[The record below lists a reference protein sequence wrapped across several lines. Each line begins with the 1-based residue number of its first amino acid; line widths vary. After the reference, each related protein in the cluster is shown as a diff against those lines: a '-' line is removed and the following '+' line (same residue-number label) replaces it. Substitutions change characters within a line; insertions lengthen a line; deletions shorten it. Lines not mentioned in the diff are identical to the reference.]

1 MDGTKKPEGAVD
13 FKTCDQINDD
23 VNKMLMRTKY
33 LSSIIPTYEL
43 EWNKN
48 FERSRTDK
56 LYETAVTEVVKGVQ
70 YLRTGDGRYIHVL
83 PPDVDDDSLTG
94 DILQRMQDCG
104 VFNHYQ
110 ECRYKADVLDRVM
123 DDREHATQLAN
134 LLRIQPVPQG
144 FQPLQEDCELE
155 DDDARPNQDLTNQS
169 LGEVLTT
176 WSEENC
182 KRIIQNPFKCWLR
195 SSASDESPGAL
206 FRVIPYEVRFDTSWG
221 TKTCKETF
229 LYSRPYFY
237 CSSLTFTR
245 LMPYKPAIGFYVDEE
260 MTTIRKFLF
269 DTIRDAAMKHE
280 LTPAKLKRVTHEL
293 WIQYFTGR
301 EDDANRVVGFI
312 SNNEENNKIHD
323 VFESVLYHEIWC
335 TEMCPPVGRSIY
347 DLLDPTSPVFRADLR
362 EEILRTAPNAMRG
375 DEDEIITGIINQ
387 FARFV
392 DRSTGGLRREGTS
405 WEAWDVTNAF
415 RQLKDATEARTNDLL
430 REYFPQFSI
439 SDVRHIFRD
448 LTWLRDVPDTVYIPI
463 PDAEGELV
471 RPVGSSGRLVR
482 YKKDRAVYRGSIR
495 RRAYSTQTQCCLN
508 LERTRSSCTLTGYDE
523 QRHSSF
529 VKAFTDNE
537 HTSVSVDGKN
547 VHVRAHKRYAD
558 LMNVVTTLQA
568 NEMTLVE
575 GSMQYLVT
583 HTPRIIA
590 DAVPN
595 NSSVSITGLSR
606 SMRREYESERD
617 FAIRSASIHPDMI
630 CFNVTVDNTTSN
642 RARNL
647 LADIANMKAL
657 GIWSSGTWQEKLG
670 FGAIFIQLVDSVTQM
685 VTALFG
691 DRVSLIESF
700 VSWILGAFDNLVDAI
715 QSLGPG
721 DSIWQLDLSS
731 GDDADSGGGLLGRAF
746 SNVFSWDT
754 DESFAAN
761 AADKGTDL
769 ALETVQAAVHTAHA
783 AQNPVDFIMN
793 LMKMI
798 PGFDTWGTAIE
809 DFVENIL
816 TLLVNPLQILFLVP
830 KLQRIVMNMYNSYD
844 RKRLQHIR
852 QHTLTYASFVRH
864 LAGIDDVTRRVK
876 LDMRSIDEETQKPV
890 FVVLGARMS
899 QELLKWSRRPSIK
912 GAGYSSIM
920 RTYYRDSPQ
929 KCFIH
934 NRRRCNDCNKE
945 VISFADAVNNIAR
958 TLKRLVEWGLMEED
972 VESEV
977 VRLRERV
984 RELEMKT

>member
-13 FKTCDQINDD
+13 FKTCDQINKN
-23 VNKMLMRTKY
+23 VNKMLVRTKY

-56 LYETAVTEVVKGVQ
+56 LYETAVTEVVKRVQ

-83 PPDVDDDSLTG
+83 PPDVDDDSLTS

-110 ECRYKADVLDRVM
+110 ECRYKADALDKEM
-123 DDREHATQLAN
+123 TDREHATQLAK

-155 DDDARPNQDLTNQS
+155 DDKATPNQYLANQS
-169 LGEVLTT
+169 LGEVLKT

-182 KRIIQNPFKCWLR
+182 RRIIQNPFKCWFR
-195 SSASDESPGAL
+195 SGAL
-206 FRVIPYEVRFDTSWG
+206 FRVIPYEVCFDTSWGG

-245 LMPYKPAIGFYVDEE
+245 LMPYKPAIGFYVDKK
-260 MTTIRKFLF
+260 MTTIRDFLF
-269 DTIRDAAMKHE
+269 HTIRDAATKHE
-280 LTPAKLKRVTHEL
+280 LTPGELIWVTHEL
-293 WIQYFTGR
+293 CIQYFTGR

-375 DEDEIITGIINQ
+375 DEDEIITRIINQ

-392 DRSTGGLRREGTS
+392 DTSKGGLRREGTS
-405 WEAWDVTNAF
+405 WEAW
-415 RQLKDATEARTNDLL
+415 E
-430 REYFPQFSI
+430 
-439 SDVRHIFRD
+439 HIFRD
-448 LTWLRDVPDTVYIPI
+448 LTWLRDVPDTVHIPI
-463 PDAEGELV
+463 PDAEGGY
-471 RPVGSSGRLVR
+471 RT
-482 YKKDRAVYRGSIR
+482 DRAVYRGSIR

-508 LERTRSSCTLTGYDE
+508 LERTQSSCTLTGYDE
-523 QRHSSF
+523 KRHRSF
-529 VKAFTDNE
+529 VTAFTDNE
-537 HTSVSVDGKN
+537 HTIVSVVGN
-547 VHVRAHKRYAD
+547 SVHVRALKRHAD
-558 LMNVVTTLQA
+558 LMNVVTTLKA

-575 GSMQYLVT
+575 GSIQYLVT

-595 NSSVSITGLSR
+595 NSSVSITSLFR

-647 LADIANMKAL
+647 LSDIANMKAL

-761 AADKGTDL
+761 AADKGTYL
-769 ALETVQAAVHTAHA
+769 ALETVQVAVHTAHA

-816 TLLVNPLQILFLVP
+816 ALLVNPLQILFLVP
-830 KLQRIVMNMYNSYD
+830 KLQKIIMNMYNSYD

-864 LAGIDDVTRRVK
+864 LAGIDDVTRRVN

-899 QELLKWSRRPSIK
+899 QELLEWSRTPSIK
-912 GAGYSSIM
+912 GGYSSIV
-920 RTYYRDSPQ
+920 RTYYRDSPR

-984 RELEMKT
+984 RELEMNTEKK